1 MRLTK
6 IWSILFFLISS
17 NILWSQTTQIE
28 FGQNRVQYHDFEFMH
43 YETENLHV
51 YFYMGGQEL
60 GKFVVLAGEELIQ
73 YMEEKLDYRINSQIE
88 ILIYNDISDLAQT
101 NVGLGRDFYNVG
113 GTTRIIDNKLF
124 VYFDGDHNHLVESL
138 KKGFAELYIR
148 AMMTGGNLQEILQ
161 NTFLMSLPAWFKPG
175 LANYIGSRWNTTLD
189 DELRNYFLYVKN
201 PSLKKLL
208 AQQPDFGGQAVWH
221 YIEARFGEASIQDIL
236 YMTRINRSANNGF
249 NYVVGESLDNILIA
263 CEQYYYD
270 TYVQD
275 TFNRQQL
282 DIEKIK
288 TAAKKDIEHVLISPD
303 GKYLAYSI
311 HQGGFFKVFT
321 KDIATGK
328 KKKVVRAGFKSDN
341 YPFDYSYPLL
351 AWTPGA
357 TRLSVVYERRD
368 EIQHHI
374 FNNKGKKVSSK
385 PIRKLDRVY
394 QIAYTPDGNKLILS
408 GQHRGQSDIF
418 LYDLVLD
425 ALTPVTNDMFDDLY
439 PAYYTQGDSISGIL
453 FVSNRNTTDLANPSL
468 DSVLPLGNFDLYFYN
483 INQENYKLSELSQ
496 TSFAQ
501 EKGVSSLSNGTFSYL
516 SDESGI
522 YNIYAGTLTPY
533 ISGYDTLITL
543 QEVSG
548 DTIIEITPI
557 ISYNAEVSPQSDFA
571 YAAKEFSLERNGTAI
586 ALLAA
591 PKKPIAT
598 SVDLQLRKP
607 RSTVYRDNSSKS
619 SESDISKEE
628 ITQLSAYQT
637 EIDALV
643 VDTFAF
649 YFESDFNNTIYT
661 QKEKDSISAI
671 GVINGSSNVAE
682 QGDEVSLQ
690 RKYAPFFASRI
701 VSYTPRFTSDYVVT
715 QVDNSLLPF
724 AYQNYNINGGAF
736 NQPTLNGMITFG
748 VKDVLENHRLVG
760 GFRIPTNFDGTDVYV
775 SYNNVKKRLDQRYL
789 FYRSSDK
796 IVGTIEYPAG
806 KYNTAVGRPK
816 THYLEARLSYPLDVT
831 KSIRLTVGYRN
842 DRLLVAY
849 TDTFTLGFRDD
860 INENWSLIRLEYVKD
875 NAKEIQFNIPEGF
888 KCKAYTEFF
897 KDWSRKKTDVFTVGF
912 DMRYYLKIHK
922 NIIWANRLAG
932 ASSFGHEKILY
943 FLGGVD
949 SWLNQSYNYNNPTD
963 VSYNYAFQTVV
974 TNMRGYPQN
983 ARNGNSFTV
992 LNSELRVPLFSYLLQ
1007 RPLKSSFFKN
1017 FQLIGFFDMG
1027 AAYKGLTLF
1036 DNDNPY
1042 RSELVTTP
1050 LSNSNIGNPI
1060 EVTVNYYRNPMV
1072 YSYGVGLR
1080 TTLLGYFV
1088 RLDLAWARDAQ
1099 YRNDNPKFLF
1109 SLSKDF

>member
-1 MRLTK
+1 
-6 IWSILFFLISS
+6 
-17 NILWSQTTQIE
+17 
-28 FGQNRVQYHDFEFMH
+28 
-43 YETENLHV
+43 
-51 YFYMGGQEL
+51 MGGQEL

-73 YMEEKLDYRINSQIE
+73 YMEEKLDYRVNSQIE

-113 GTTRIIDNKLF
+113 GTTRIIDNKIF

-175 LANYIGSRWNTTLD
+175 LANYIGNRWNTTLD
-189 DELRNYFLYVKN
+189 NQLRNYFLYAKKH
-201 PSLKKLL
+201 SLKKLL

-221 YIEARFGEASIQDIL
+221 YVEMKYGESSIQDIL

-249 NYVVGESLDNILIA
+249 NYIVGNTLDNILID
-263 CEQYYYD
+263 CEQYFYD
-270 TYVQD
+270 TYLQD
-275 TFNRQQL
+275 TFNRQQP
-282 DIEKIK
+282 DILKIK
-288 TAAKKDIEHVLISPD
+288 TSAKKDIEHVNIAPD

-311 HQGGFFKVFT
+311 HQGGFFKVFI
-321 KDIATGK
+321 KDLASGK
-328 KKKVVRAGFKSDN
+328 KKKIAHAGFKSDN
-341 YPFDYSYPLL
+341 YPFDFSYPIL
-351 AWTPGA
+351 AWTPGG
-357 TRLSVVYERRD
+357 TQLSVVYERRD

-374 FNNKGKKVSSK
+374 YDNKGKKVSNK

-394 QIAYTPDGNKLILS
+394 QIAYTPDGNKLVLS
-408 GQHRGQSDIF
+408 GQQRGQSDIF
-418 LYDLVLD
+418 MYDLVLD
-425 ALTPVTNDMFDDLY
+425 ALVPITVDMYDDLY
-439 PAYYTQGDSISGIL
+439 PTYYTQGDSIKGIL
-453 FVSNRNTTDLANPSL
+453 FVSNRNSVDLVNPAM
-468 DSVLPLGNFDLYFYN
+468 DSMLPTGNFDIYFYN
-483 INQENYKLSELSQ
+483 LNQENHKLSKLKE
-496 TSFAQ
+496 TGFAQ
-501 EKGVSSLSNGTFSYL
+501 EKDILSLSNGTFSFL
-516 SDESGI
+516 SDENGM
-522 YNIYAGTLTPY
+522 YNIYSGVLQPY
-533 ISGYDTLITL
+533 ISRYDTTITVSDVVSDTTK
-543 QEVSG
+543 EV
-548 DTIIEITPI
+548 TPI
-557 ISYNAEVSPQSDFA
+557 ISYRSEITPKSDFA
-571 YAAKEFSLERNGTAI
+571 YSAKEFSLQRNGKSI
-586 ALLAA
+586 AVLSA
-591 PKKPIAT
+591 PKAPLV
-598 SVDLQLRKP
+598 SYVNLQTTIP
-607 RSTVYRDNSSKS
+607 RYTVYRDKFARS
-619 SESDISKEE
+619 SESDFRKDEN
-628 ITQLSAYQT
+628 TQFSAYQM
-637 EIDALV
+637 EIDALIS
-643 VDTFAF
+643 DTFPF
-649 YFESDFNNTIYT
+649 YFESDFNNFIYT
-661 QKEKDSISAI
+661 KNQKDSIAAI
-671 GVINGSSNVAE
+671 GISDGSSTGDN
-682 QGDEVSLQ
+682 QGDGISLQ
-690 RKYAPFFASRI
+690 RKYAPFYASRI
-701 VSYTPRFTSDYVVT
+701 VSYTPRFTSDYVIT

-736 NQPTLNGMITFG
+736 NQPSLNGMITFG
-748 VKDVLENHRLVG
+748 VKDILENHRLVG

-796 IVGTIEYPAG
+796 IIGTIEYPAG
-806 KYNTAVGRPK
+806 KFNTAVGRPK

-897 KDWSRKKTDVFTVGF
+897 KDWSRKKTDVFTFGF
-912 DMRYYLKIHK
+912 DLRYYLKIHK

-943 FLGGVD
+943 YLGGVD
-949 SWLNQSYNYNNPTD
+949 SWLNQSYNYNNPID
-963 VSYNYAFQTVV
+963 VTSSYAFQTVV

-983 ARNGNSFTV
+983 VRNGNSFTV
-992 LNSELRVPLFSYLLQ
+992 LNSELRVPLFSYLMQ
-1007 RPLKSSFFKN
+1007 KPLKSSFFKN

-1036 DNDNPY
+1036 DNENPF
-1042 RSELVTTP
+1042 RTELVTTP
-1050 LSNSNIGNPI
+1050 LANGNIGNPI

-1072 YSYGVGLR
+1072 FSYGAGLR
-1080 TTLLGYFV
+1080 TSLLGYFV

-1099 YRNDNPKFLF
+1099 YRGENPRFLF